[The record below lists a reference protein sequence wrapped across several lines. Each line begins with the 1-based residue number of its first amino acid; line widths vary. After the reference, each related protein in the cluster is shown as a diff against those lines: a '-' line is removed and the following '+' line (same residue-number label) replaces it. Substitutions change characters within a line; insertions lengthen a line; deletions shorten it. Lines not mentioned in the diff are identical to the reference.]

1 MAIEDKRVVY
11 TLENI
16 VRIVIPSPK
25 CKLTIEELQAKKAS
39 QKGVSTYIV
48 DKESVPSDRSF
59 RGAWTFDGTKFGTDM
74 SKAREIHK
82 ENIRLARISKLK
94 ELDVQFQKAQES
106 SSSTTDIVAKKV
118 ALRNAP
124 ADSSIA
130 SAATE
135 SDLKSQWN
143 ASILG
148 TSPYS

>member
-1 MAIEDKRVVY
+1 
-11 TLENI
+11 
-16 VRIVIPSPK
+16 
-25 CKLTIEELQAKKAS
+25 
-39 QKGVSTYIV
+39 
-48 DKESVPSDRSF
+48 
-59 RGAWTFDGTKFGTDM
+59 M

-118 ALRNAP
+118 ALRDAP
-124 ADSSIA
+124 ADSSIT